1 MKNKIIPVV
10 VVLAVVAVA
19 GALWSA
25 RLNRGNDRVIRLSG
39 NIELEQVDMS
49 FKVPGRVVERNVTEG
64 DSVKK
69 GAVIARLDARQALD
83 QRARDAAG
91 VQAAESSVSQLL
103 TTIQYQRATIEGD
116 VAARSAD
123 VRAAQAM
130 VDQLENGAR
139 PQEREQAQAAVQDA
153 RSQFD
158 QASKDWQRAQ
168 ELFQNE
174 DISRAQRDQ
183 AETRFKSAQAQ
194 LKQMEERR
202 ALVFEGPR
210 KEELR
215 QGQAQLSKARAALS
229 LAEANRIEL
238 KRKEQ
243 EVIARKAEVER
254 ARAQAGISQVQV
266 EDMALY
272 APVDGVVLTKSAEPG
287 EVLAA
292 GATVVTI
299 GDLDHPWVRG
309 YVRESDLGKV
319 KLGQK
324 VKVTTD
330 SFPGKTYNGR
340 ITFIASEAEFT
351 PKQIQTSEE
360 RVKLV
365 YRIKIQVENPNH
377 ELKSNMP
384 VDAEIEL

>member
-1 MKNKIIPVV
+1 MKKKIIPVV

-183 AETRFKSAQAQ
+183 AEARFKSAQAQ

-319 KLGQK
+319 KLGQN

-330 SFPGKTYNGR
+330 SFRGKTYNGR

-351 PKQIQTSEE
+351 PKQIQTTEE

>member
-1 MKNKIIPVV
+1 MKKKIIPVV
-10 VVLAVVAVA
+10 VVLAVVVVA

-168 ELFQNE
+168 ESLQKQE
-174 DISRAQRDQ
+174 IRAHSGIRPRPGSRAPRRSSSRWRSGAPGFRGTQ
-183 AETRFKSAQAQ
+183 
-194 LKQMEERR
+194 ERR
-202 ALVFEGPR
+202 ATARPGTAIQSAGRALPGR
-210 KEELR
+210 
-215 QGQAQLSKARAALS
+215 GQP
-229 LAEANRIEL
+229 
-238 KRKEQ
+238 
-243 EVIARKAEVER
+243 
-254 ARAQAGISQVQV
+254 
-266 EDMALY
+266 D
-272 APVDGVVLTKSAEPG
+272 
-287 EVLAA
+287 
-292 GATVVTI
+292 
-299 GDLDHPWVRG
+299 
-309 YVRESDLGKV
+309 
-319 KLGQK
+319 
-324 VKVTTD
+324 
-330 SFPGKTYNGR
+330 
-340 ITFIASEAEFT
+340 
-351 PKQIQTSEE
+351 
-360 RVKLV
+360 
-365 YRIKIQVENPNH
+365 
-377 ELKSNMP
+377 
-384 VDAEIEL
+384 

>member
-1 MKNKIIPVV
+1 MKKKIIPVV
-10 VVLAVVAVA
+10 VVLAVVAVT

-39 NIELEQVDMS
+39 NLELEQVDMS
-49 FKVPGRVVERNVTEG
+49 FKVPGRLVERNVTEG
-64 DSVKK
+64 DAVKK

-91 VQAAESSVSQLL
+91 VQAAESSVTQLL
-103 TTIQYQRATIEGD
+103 TSIQYQRATIEGD

-123 VRAAQAM
+123 VRAAQAL

-183 AETRFKSAQAQ
+183 AEARFKSAQAQ
-194 LKQMEERR
+194 LKQAEERR

-215 QGQAQLSKARAALS
+215 QGEAQLSKARAALS

-243 EVIARKAEVER
+243 EVTARKAEVER
-254 ARAQAGISQVQV
+254 ARAQVGISQVQV

-287 EVLAA
+287 EVLARGRDSGDHRRPGSPV
-292 GATVVTI
+292 GARLRSGI
-299 GDLDHPWVRG
+299 RFRKGEAR
-309 YVRESDLGKV
+309 
-319 KLGQK
+319 QK

-351 PKQIQTSEE
+351 PKQIQTA
-360 RVKLV
+360 R
-365 YRIKIQVENPNH
+365 NG
-377 ELKSNMP
+377 
-384 VDAEIEL
+384 